1 MTAFFFLH
9 LFLKFQEKQSTI
21 PALTMVDTAEDRSE
35 EQAARSF
42 LRRRFLHFLI
52 AVSKQKMDFVMHE
65 HTNVS
70 GEFGM
75 MDIDVQQVQVS
86 NLQTPIGVQKEAI
99 LRTSDIVAFT
109 LKVPVEKV
117 PES

>member
-1 MTAFFFLH
+1 MDEVNMDKT
-9 LFLKFQEKQSTI
+9 S
-21 PALTMVDTAEDRSE
+21 

-52 AVSKQKMDFVMHE
+52 SVSKHKMDFTMHE

-75 MDIDVQQVQVS
+75 MDIDVQQIQVS
-86 NLQTPIGVQKEAI
+86 NLHTPIGVQKEAI
-99 LRTSDIVAFT
+99 LRTSDIVAFKLNYAT
-109 LKVPVEKV
+109 DEHV
-117 PES
+117 PEG

>member
-1 MTAFFFLH
+1 MAETDTEERS
-9 LFLKFQEKQSTI
+9 QEQ
-21 PALTMVDTAEDRSE
+21 V
-35 EQAARSF
+35 ARSF

-52 AVSKQKMDFVMHE
+52 AVSKHKMDFVMHE

-75 MDIDVQQVQVS
+75 MDINVQQVQVS
-86 NLQTPIGVQKEAI
+86 NLKTPIGVQKEAI

-109 LKVPVEKV
+109 LQVPLEKV
-117 PES
+117 PEG